1 VNAEINIPDDAQ
13 LLLLARLAGAALV
26 AVGWRVA
33 LAESCTGGWVGKSLT
48 DIAGSSDFFSAG
60 FTTYSND
67 SKIFVL
73 GVPSQ
78 LIAERGAVSAEVV
91 MAMAR
96 GALRVGQAD
105 IALATSGIAGPTGG
119 SDDKPVGLVWFGLAA
134 SGAAGG
140 GAGGR
145 VRSDRQQFGG
155 DRDEVRRQS
164 VAHALR
170 LISAA
175 ASAFRPLNR
184 G

>member
-1 VNAEINIPDDAQ
+1 MDTEVNIPDDAQ
-13 LLLLARLAGAALV
+13 LMLLARLAGAALV

-33 LAESCTGGWVGKSLT
+33 VAESCTGGWVGKMLT
-48 DIAGSSDFFSAG
+48 DVAGSSEFFNAG

-67 SKIFVL
+67 SKTQVL
-73 GVPSQ
+73 GVPAS
-78 LIAERGAVSAEVV
+78 LITERGAVSADVV

-96 GALRVGQAD
+96 GALRVGQAE
-105 IALATSGIAGPTGG
+105 IAVATSGVAGPTGG
-119 SDDKPVGLVWFGLAA
+119 TDDKPVGLVWFAVAA
-134 SGAAGG
+134 SSGAGG

-155 DRDEVRRQS
+155 DRDEVRRQA

-175 ASAFRPLNR
+175 ATAFRPPNR